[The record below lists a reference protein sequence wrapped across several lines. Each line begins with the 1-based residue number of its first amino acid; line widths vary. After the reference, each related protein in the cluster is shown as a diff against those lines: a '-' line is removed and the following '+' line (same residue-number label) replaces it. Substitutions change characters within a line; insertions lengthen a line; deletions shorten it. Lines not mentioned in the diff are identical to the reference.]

1 MAVRTDAMLGIDLVL
16 VTDDGAAQKP
26 LDSSEIVSH
35 SSAHARSFT
44 PQSHSTPPQASSQ
57 HIGTPPVIPDS
68 FFHEREP
75 QASRLSNL
83 QDHHARSCSYCL
95 RNVADHPMVF
105 GEGNSNASLMFIG
118 EAPGTEE
125 ERQGRPFAGRA
136 GVKLDEMI
144 KAMGLQREDVYI
156 TNALKSRPLENRPS
170 EAGDF
175 EHCGAYLAAQVR
187 IIKPEVI
194 VVLGGPASKLILG
207 SPLGITS
214 LRGKWAAY
222 ENVDLM
228 PTFHPAY
235 LLRNPTLEVR
245 GQVWKDLQEVMKRL
259 GLPLPARD

>member
-1 MAVRTDAMLGIDLVL
+1 MAVRTDAMLGIDLIL
-16 VTDDGAAQKP
+16 VTDDGAAQMP
-26 LDSSEIVSH
+26 GDSSEIQSR
-35 SSAHARSFT
+35 SSEPVRAFT
-44 PQSHSTPPQASSQ
+44 AQSHSKPPRESTR
-57 HIGTPPVIPDS
+57 HVGTPPVIPDS
-68 FFHEREP
+68 FFDEHEP

-83 QDHHARSCSYCL
+83 QDHHARSCSNL
-95 RNVADHPMVF
+95 LDNVPDHPMVF
-105 GEGNSNASLMFIG
+105 GEGDSNASLMFIG

-125 ERQGRPFAGRA
+125 ERHGRPFAGRA

-156 TNALKSRPLENRPS
+156 TNALKFRPPGNRPS
-170 EAGDF
+170 EPGDF
-175 EHCGAYLAAQVR
+175 EWCGPYLAAQVR
-187 IIKPEVI
+187 IIRPDVI

-214 LRGKWAAY
+214 LRGKWASY
-222 ENVDLM
+222 NDVDLM

-259 GLPLPARD
+259 GLPLPARG